1 MKILLVNPPIYDF
14 AAYDFWLKP
23 YGLLSVAGFLRHK
36 AEVSLFDY
44 MDRLHPSLAQQKSCA
59 SDAWGRGSFPW
70 QTQDKPACLSAIPRY
85 YRRFGL
91 ARELFVQHL
100 KSGPSFDVCLIQT
113 GMTYWYPG
121 IAEVIEDLRRYQA
134 QAQIVL
140 GGNYATICRDHALGL
155 GSDLVVSGIELDPLW
170 DFLAL
175 KPDLSQAAYW
185 ELYPHLDVGAI
196 KLTDGC
202 PFRCTYCAVQTVYG
216 PFRMRPLDRALAEFD
231 LLQQQG
237 VQHCAFYDDALLY
250 QPEEA
255 LVPFLNTIRRQGN
268 GTSLHT
274 PNALNAKFM
283 TRQLAELMVG
293 AGFKT
298 FYLGFE
304 SASSEWQRITGAK
317 VSSDELAQAV
327 KHLKLAGADPK
338 CITAYQ
344 IVGHPHQ
351 DVQELEASVRYVH
364 GLGIR
369 GMLADFSPI
378 PGTID
383 GDACQQWIDLSE
395 PLMHNKTAFP
405 IMRFG
410 HASISQLKQL
420 QHDLNRSLT
429 VETPST

>member
-1 MKILLVNPPIYDF
+1 MKPRFLLVNPPVYDF
-14 AAYDFWLKP
+14 TAYDFWLKP
-23 YGLLSVAGFLRHK
+23 YGLLSVAGLLRNQ
-36 AEVSLFDY
+36 AEFTLFDY

-59 SDAWGRGSFPW
+59 SDPWGRGSFPW
-70 QTQDKPACLSAIPRY
+70 QAQEKPACLKSIPRY

-91 ARELFVQHL
+91 ARELFVQDL
-100 KSGPSFDVCLIQT
+100 KSGPIFDVCLIQT

-121 IAEVIEDLRRYQA
+121 LVEVIEDLRRYQA
-134 QAQIVL
+134 QAQIIL

-155 GSDLVVSGIELDPLW
+155 GSDLVVSGIDLDPLW

-175 KPDLSQAAYW
+175 KPDLTQPAYW
-185 ELYPHLDVGAI
+185 ELYPRLRVGAI

-216 PFRMRPLDRALAEFD
+216 PFRKRPLDRAVAEFN

-237 VQHCAFYDDALLY
+237 VQHCAFYDDALLC
-250 QPEEA
+250 QPEDI
-255 LVPFLNTIRRQGN
+255 LVPFLNAIRNQGN
-268 GTSLHT
+268 TIGLHT
-274 PNALNAKFM
+274 PNALNARFM
-283 TRQLAELMVG
+283 TKHLAELMVR

-304 SASSEWQRITGAK
+304 STSSEWQRLTGAK
-317 VSSDELAQAV
+317 VSSGELAQAV
-327 KHLKLAGADPK
+327 KHLKLAGADPN

-351 DVQELEASVRYVH
+351 DVQELEASMHYVH
-364 GLGIR
+364 ELGIR

-378 PGTID
+378 PGTPD
-383 GDACQQWIDLSE
+383 GDICSEWVDLSE

-405 IMRFG
+405 ILRFG
-410 HASISQLKQL
+410 QDSIDHLKQL
-420 QHDLNRSLT
+420 QHSLNRTLT
-429 VETPST
+429 